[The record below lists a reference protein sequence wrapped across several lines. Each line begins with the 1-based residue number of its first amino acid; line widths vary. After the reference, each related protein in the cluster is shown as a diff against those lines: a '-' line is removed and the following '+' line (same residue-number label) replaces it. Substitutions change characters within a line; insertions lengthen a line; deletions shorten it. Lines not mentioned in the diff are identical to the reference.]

1 MTRPLLLAALVGWT
15 GATLL
20 LGQVRWFRRPA
31 LVDRLRPYLTG
42 ARPDPHSAGW
52 STAAFR
58 EVLGPLARSMGSR
71 LAHLFGVSEDLAVRL
86 ERVHSPLD
94 VTGFRLR
101 QLGWVV
107 GSFGLAVLGVAAM
120 RPPGAIAVL
129 VLLGSPLLAFLVVEQ
144 DLARRSAAWQRR
156 LFLELPVVTEQLGM
170 LLSAGYSMGA
180 ALARL
185 SRRTDG
191 AVARDLRRVV
201 GRTRQGIPEERALA
215 EWADLAAVPSVD
227 RLVAVLALDR
237 EASDLGRLMAD
248 QARSNRAE
256 VHRELI
262 ETIERRGQQVWIP
275 VTVATLLPGVL
286 FLAVPF
292 IEAMSL
298 FTAG

>member
-1 MTRPLLLAALVGWT
+1 MTRPLLLAALLWWT
-15 GATLL
+15 GTTLL

-42 ARPDPHSAGW
+42 ARPDPHPAAW
-52 STAAFR
+52 SSGAFR
-58 EVLGPLARSMGSR
+58 EVLGPVARSMGSR

-107 GSFGLAVLGVAAM
+107 GSFGLAVLGAAAM
-120 RPPGAIAVL
+120 RPLGAIAVL

-201 GRTRQGIPEERALA
+201 GRTRQGIAEDRALA